1 MIIIGSF
8 ATVYVTI
15 VMILS
20 KQINIFGIDK
30 NEEVTGIKIKG
41 SDINILDS
49 KYMIEDIVI
58 KM

>member
-8 ATVYVTI
+8 AIVYVTM
-15 VMILS
+15 VMIFS

-30 NEEVTGIKIKG
+30 NEEVIGKKIKG

>member
-8 ATVYVTI
+8 AIVYVTM

-20 KQINIFGIDK
+20 KQIKIFGIDK
-30 NEEVTGIKIKG
+30 NEEVIGIKIKG

-49 KYMIEDIVI
+49 KYMIEDIVL

>member
-1 MIIIGSF
+1 MIINGSF
-8 ATVYVTI
+8 AIVYVTM

-30 NEEVTGIKIKG
+30 NEEVIGIKIKG

-49 KYMIEDIVI
+49 KYMIEDIVL

>member
-8 ATVYVTI
+8 AIVYVTM
-15 VMILS
+15 VMIFS

-30 NEEVTGIKIKG
+30 NEEVIGIKIKG

-49 KYMIEDIVI
+49 KYMIEDIVL

>member
-8 ATVYVTI
+8 AIVYVTM

-30 NEEVTGIKIKG
+30 NEEVIGIKIND

>member
-8 ATVYVTI
+8 AIVYVTM

-30 NEEVTGIKIKG
+30 NEEVIGIKIKC

-49 KYMIEDIVI
+49 KYMIEDIYI
-58 KM
+58 IN

>member
-1 MIIIGSF
+1 MIKIGSF
-8 ATVYVTI
+8 AIVYVTM

-30 NEEVTGIKIKG
+30 NEEVIGIKIND

>member
-8 ATVYVTI
+8 AIVYVTM

-30 NEEVTGIKIKG
+30 NEEVIGIKIKG

-49 KYMIEDIVI
+49 KYMI
-58 KM
+58 

>member
-8 ATVYVTI
+8 AIVYVAM

-30 NEEVTGIKIKG
+30 NEVVIGLKIKG
-41 SDINILDS
+41 SDINILYS
-49 KYMIEDIVI
+49 KIMIEDIVI